1 MAGIFER
8 SFTPLEQPEMHKASF
23 AILKK
28 IIELNPRQYEG
39 FLKSIGI
46 ESTTL
51 DPLYIKLTTSKK
63 SA

>member
-1 MAGIFER
+1 MN
-8 SFTPLEQPEMHKASF
+8 KASF

-46 ESTTL
+46 ESTTI
-51 DPLYIKLTTSKK
+51 DPLYTKLTT
-63 SA
+63 

>member
-1 MAGIFER
+1 LAGIFER

-39 FLKSIGI
+39 FLKVL
-46 ESTTL
+46 E
-51 DPLYIKLTTSKK
+51 
-63 SA
+63 